1 MKQNGA
7 VVGPA
12 LGFVKVPD
20 CNHILFIFQND
31 TATQENLVHKK
42 IPETVH
48 QQSPKVYVI
57 TFHSSVLVVE
67 IKMEVSRKIIIGLED
82 EILMMK

>member
-1 MKQNGA
+1 MLNLRYKVVPNKRELVLYLWQDFLTLEAQSKMKQNGA

-31 TATQENLVHKK
+31 TATKK
-42 IPETVH
+42 I
-48 QQSPKVYVI
+48 
-57 TFHSSVLVVE
+57 
-67 IKMEVSRKIIIGLED
+67 
-82 EILMMK
+82 